1 MDLAI
6 LPLAITMI
14 AGPQIMSA
22 IIFVTQRIDYLLIN
36 YLWEGYA
43 LEVNSEAVRNKKV
56 TSNSRARIEGELSI
70 GDSTGGPYMLGAL
83 RRLNRDRQNG
93 KG

>member
-1 MDLAI
+1 MDFAI
-6 LPLAITMI
+6 LPLAITMM

-22 IIFVTQRIDYLLIN
+22 IIFVTQRIEYLLIN

-43 LEVNSEAVRNKKV
+43 LEVNSEAVRNKV